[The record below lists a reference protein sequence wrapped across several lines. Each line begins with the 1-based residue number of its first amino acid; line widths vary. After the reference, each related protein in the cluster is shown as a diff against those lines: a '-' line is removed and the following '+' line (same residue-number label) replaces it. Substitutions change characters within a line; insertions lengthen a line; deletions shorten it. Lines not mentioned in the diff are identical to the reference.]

1 MLFRRAIVV
10 HFVRILADTSLFM
23 IPNGI
28 RVFRLSTPDGLVL
41 SGGSLSYVPAIL
53 SCPSAHSPSILLPPI
68 ASYISFSVQIAHL
81 ITEKL
86 PQPSI
91 SLAYFTKK
99 LYLCTRN
106 DSRWGMWAGLCLPF
120 APAIIFHDI
129 IKRRLLALVL
139 VVRNPENFTRPK
151 QG

>member
-1 MLFRRAIVV
+1 MYSGIPFAPTSRSCAQRW
-10 HFVRILADTSLFM
+10 LAELCSCYYVLSSAHR
-23 IPNGI
+23 
-28 RVFRLSTPDGLVL
+28 RVFYCYL
-41 SGGSLSYVPAIL
+41 
-53 SCPSAHSPSILLPPI
+53 
-68 ASYISFSVQIAHL
+68 ASYISFSVQIVL
-81 ITEKL
+81 LLTEKL

-120 APAIIFHDI
+120 APATIFQDI

-139 VVRNPENFTRPK
+139 ENRNPAKFHIPETR
-151 QG
+151 